1 VRNTMRRTAPVI
13 VVVAALA
20 AGVANGKQCQGIT
33 FADQAQIDGSA
44 LTLNGL
50 GLRQAT
56 VFRVNVYVGALYLA
70 RPSNEPT
77 GILGSNAPYRL
88 ILQFVRNVDAGDIRK
103 SWTEGFER
111 NSGPQLP
118 ALQDRIA
125 TLNGWMSDV
134 KTGQQLIFTF
144 RPGSGVQV
152 NVNGT
157 VKGTIAGDEFAKALL
172 SIWLGATPPN
182 PQIKIGMLGGACG

>member
-1 VRNTMRRTAPVI
+1 MQRTASLAPLIVI
-13 VVVAALA
+13 AALA
-20 AGVANGKQCQGIT
+20 AGVADGKQCLGIS
-33 FADQAQIDGSA
+33 FADQAQTDGSA

-70 RPSNEPT
+70 KPSNDPT
-77 GILGSNAPYRL
+77 TILGSNAPYRL
-88 ILQFVRNVDAGDIRK
+88 VLQFVRNVDAGDITK

-111 NSGPQLP
+111 NSGSQLA
-118 ALQDRIA
+118 ALQERIA
-125 TLNGWMSDV
+125 TLNGWMTDV
-134 KTGQQLIFTF
+134 KTGQQLIFSF
-144 RPGSGVQV
+144 KPGTGVQV

-157 VKGTIAGDEFAKALL
+157 VKGTIPGDEFAKALL

-182 PQIKIGMLGGACG
+182 PQVKAGMLGAACG